1 MNQVPQTATAD
12 PRTQLY
18 AQAQYRAA
26 AGLNGS
32 GHATKL
38 NAAGIRKVSEDFE
51 AFFASSVFEQ
61 MFAGLEPDPITGGG
75 EGEEMFRSLML
86 QEYGKAVARQHS
98 LGIADVVQ
106 KQLLRLQET
115 Q

>member
-1 MNQVPQTATAD
+1 MNQVPQTTAAD
-12 PRTQLY
+12 PRLQLQ
-18 AQAQYRAA
+18 APAQYRAA

-32 GHATKL
+32 GRTARL
-38 NAAGIRKVSEDFE
+38 DAAGIQKVSEDFE

-61 MFAGLEPDPITGGG
+61 MFAGLAPDPITGGG

-86 QEYGKAVARQHS
+86 QEYGKAVAKQHS

-115 Q
+115 H